1 MWMLPL
7 YSLRFIA
14 SPLSYTFYIVDKQ
27 HVDLAWQ
34 VGLLVMTVA
43 TLNITSTSDVVLRTY
58 AYSYSALYLI
68 YIYLSYRCS
77 LSVSLA
83 CRSEEHTSELQS
95 LMRISYAVF
104 CLTQYKTQTTSSLS

>member
-1 MWMLPL
+1 MLLFGDTAFVLVLGEKWRMAGIIAMWMLPL

-43 TLNITSTSDVVLRTY
+43 TLNITSTSDVVHRTY

-68 YIYLSYRCS
+68 YIY
-77 LSVSLA
+77 
-83 CRSEEHTSELQS
+83 
-95 LMRISYAVF
+95 
-104 CLTQYKTQTTSSLS
+104 TSSKSHTRRVGKAGVSIC

>member
-77 LSVSLA
+77 LSFSLA
-83 CRSEEHTSELQS
+83 CHRSEARRVGTECVRQCKSGWEPKHKQ
-95 LMRISYAVF
+95 
-104 CLTQYKTQTTSSLS
+104 K

>member
-1 MWMLPL
+1 MLLFGETAFVLVLGEKWRMAGIIAMWMLPL

-43 TLNITSTSDVVLRTY
+43 TLNITSTSD
-58 AYSYSALYLI
+58 
-68 YIYLSYRCS
+68 
-77 LSVSLA
+77 
-83 CRSEEHTSELQS
+83 RSEEHTSELQS

-104 CLTQYKTQTTSSLS
+104 CLKKKRKQY